1 MNINNII
8 KLLKVYFTT
17 NWRKD
22 LYEFLIM
29 IAIMIF
35 CMLTGGGASLA
46 FFVAYILICIYPS
59 RIFKNLYQPSSR
71 MMYLTLPATNTEKVT
86 TGIALVN
93 VYYMLVMFVALTLG
107 FILGYGA
114 EYIFYGGHGMLS
126 NIGFGEAFSSFMKNM
141 VSVDS
146 LLMIYTAVSAFFF
159 GAIYFKKRSF
169 GATFGVMVCLGFIM
183 SIVFMLTMQLNAMA
197 AFATTSWMPYPLFD
211 ASFDLGFSEKTGKVM
226 SYMLT
231 CLTIVYFYAMSFLR
245 MRETEA

>member
-8 KLLKVYFTT
+8 KLLKVYFTS

-35 CMLTGGGASLA
+35 CMITGGSVSLA

-59 RIFKNLYQPSSR
+59 RVFKNLYQSSSR
-71 MMYLTLPATNTEKVT
+71 MMYLTLPVTNAEKVT

-93 VYYMLVMFVALTLG
+93 VYYMFVIFVALTLG

-114 EYIFYGGHGMLS
+114 EMMFYGGHGMLS
-126 NIGFGEAFSSFMKNM
+126 NIGFSESFSSFMKNM
-141 VSVDS
+141 LSVDS
-146 LLMIYTAVSAFFF
+146 VLMLYTALSAFFF

-183 SIVFMLTMQLNAMA
+183 SIVMMLTVQLNAMA
-197 AFATTSWMPYPLFD
+197 AFSTTSWLPYPLFD
-211 ASFDLGFSEKTGKVM
+211 ASFDFGFSEKTGKVI
-226 SYMLT
+226 SYTLT